1 MIPLHYMYHPGWLSC
16 PRNSLPSWSK
26 SLKKNSDQRNKDYH
40 FGNIITNIWYFCLSE
55 LKKMKY
61 QDAKLNLTVMISR
74 VWGFY
79 AAVYKIKN
87 FSKLWINLVDEAFS
101 ASFVRFLSKFIV
113 QDDYCLFYSS
123 ISYAQFTGTRMWC
136 TELHFVTHVSHALVI
151 LFTILQMNSANEL
164 GELA

>member
-1 MIPLHYMYHPGWLSC
+1 MALLFVRALENEISKC
-16 PRNSLPSWSK
+16 KIESNSS
-26 SLKKNSDQRNKDYH
+26 
-40 FGNIITNIWYFCLSE
+40 
-55 LKKMKY
+55 
-61 QDAKLNLTVMISR
+61 VMISR

-79 AAVYKIKN
+79 GAVCKIKN

-113 QDDYCLFYSS
+113 QDDHCLFYSS

-151 LFTILQMNSANEL
+151 LFISLQMNWDDCTALKLVGMARLSKGLILYTGLKSKSGSN
-164 GELA
+164 

>member
-1 MIPLHYMYHPGWLSC
+1 
-16 PRNSLPSWSK
+16 
-26 SLKKNSDQRNKDYH
+26 
-40 FGNIITNIWYFCLSE
+40 
-55 LKKMKY
+55 MKY
-61 QDAKLNLTVMISR
+61 QNAKLNLTVMISR
-74 VWGFY
+74 IWGFY
-79 AAVYKIKN
+79 AAVCKIKN

-151 LFTILQMNSANEL
+151 LFTILQMNWPGNRRWCVMGWLHYILWKCGMMAHRKLE
-164 GELA
+164 